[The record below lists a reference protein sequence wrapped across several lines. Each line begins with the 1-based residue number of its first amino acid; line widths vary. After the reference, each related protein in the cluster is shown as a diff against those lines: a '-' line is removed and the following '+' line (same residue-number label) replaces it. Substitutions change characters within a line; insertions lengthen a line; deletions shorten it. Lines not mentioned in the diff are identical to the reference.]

1 MGLHDAIVWTP
12 EMDSLIGTGSDKS
25 VGDKLGVREDRV
37 RYRRR
42 KLGIEPYRT
51 SRAARETECA
61 NCGVKVVRKAA
72 AFDRSKKLFCSTAC
86 ANAGQK
92 KRDTDMLRYGAGWK
106 LRRAEIRERDRVC
119 RSCGKSP
126 EMNGSALHVHHLV
139 PFRYSGTNR
148 PENLVALCDSCHH
161 SIEALTDKILE
172 SIRVDVSLE
181 GSMLTVV
188 VDGENRWQGSV
199 HGADFQTVPGLT
211 D

>member
-12 EMDSLIGTGSDKS
+12 EMDKLIGTESDRA
-25 VGDKLGVREDRV
+25 VGDKLGLGEARV

-42 KLGIEPYRT
+42 KLGIEPYRM

-72 AFDRSKKLFCSTAC
+72 AFDRSKNLFCSTEC

-92 KRDTDMLRYGAGWK
+92 KRDTDMLRYGPGWK
-106 LRRAEIRERDRVC
+106 SRRDEIRKRDGVC

-126 EMNGSALHVHHLV
+126 EENGSALHVHHLV

-161 SIEALTDKILE
+161 SIEALTDKVLA
-172 SIRVDVSLE
+172 SIQVEVSLE
-181 GSMLTVV
+181 GSTLTVT
-188 VDGENRWQGSV
+188 VDGASRWQGSV
-199 HGADFQTVPGLT
+199 HGADSQTLTGLT
-211 D
+211 G

>member
-12 EMDSLIGTGSDKS
+12 EMDSLIGTGSDRA
-25 VGDKLGVREDRV
+25 VGDKLGLGEARV

-42 KLGIEPYRT
+42 KLGIEPYRM

-61 NCGVKVVRKAA
+61 NCGVKVMRKAA
-72 AFDRSKKLFCSTAC
+72 AFDRSKNLFCSTEC

-92 KRDTDMLRYGAGWK
+92 KRDTDMLRYGPGWK
-106 LRRAEIRERDRVC
+106 SRRDEIRERDGVC

-126 EMNGSALHVHHLV
+126 ERNGSALHVHHLV

-161 SIEALTDKILE
+161 RIESLTDKVLE
-172 SIRVDVSLE
+172 SIQVEVSLE
-181 GSMLTVV
+181 GSILTVV
-188 VDGENRWQGSV
+188 VDGENRWRGSV
-199 HGADFQTVPGLT
+199 RGADFQTVPGLT
-211 D
+211 G

>member
-12 EMDSLIGTGSDKS
+12 EMDSLIGTESDKV
-25 VGDKLGVREDRV
+25 VGDKLGLGEARV

-42 KLGIEPYRT
+42 KLGIEPYRM

-72 AFDRSKKLFCSTAC
+72 AFDRSKNLFCSTEC
-86 ANAGQK
+86 ASAGQK
-92 KRDTDMLRYGAGWK
+92 KRDTDMLRYGPGWK
-106 LRRAEIRERDRVC
+106 SRRDEIRERDGVC

-126 EMNGSALHVHHLV
+126 EKNGSALHVHHLV

-161 SIEALTDKILE
+161 SIEALTDKVLA
-172 SIRVDVSLE
+172 SIQVGATLE
-181 GSMLTVV
+181 GSILTVT
-188 VDGENRWQGSV
+188 VDGEIRWRGSV
-199 HGADFQTVPGLT
+199 HGADFQTLTGLT
-211 D
+211 G

>member
-12 EMDSLIGTGSDKS
+12 EMDRLIGAESDKA
-25 VGDKLGVREDRV
+25 VGDKLGLGEARV

-42 KLGIEPYRT
+42 KLGIEPYRM

-72 AFDRSKKLFCSTAC
+72 AFDRSKNLFCSTEC

-92 KRDTDMLRYGAGWK
+92 KRDTDMLRYGPGWK
-106 LRRAEIRERDRVC
+106 SRRDEIRERDGVC
-119 RSCGKSP
+119 RSCSKTP
-126 EMNGSALHVHHLV
+126 EGNGSALHVHHLV

-161 SIEALTDKILE
+161 SIEALTDKVLA
-172 SIRVDVSLE
+172 SIQVGVTLE
-181 GSMLTVV
+181 GSILTVT
-188 VDGENRWQGSV
+188 VDGESRWRGSV
-199 HGADFQTVPGLT
+199 HGADFQTLTGLT
-211 D
+211 G

>member
-12 EMDSLIGTGSDKS
+12 EMDKLIGTESDRA
-25 VGDKLGVREDRV
+25 VGDKLGLGEARV

-42 KLGIEPYRT
+42 KLGIEPYRM

-72 AFDRSKKLFCSTAC
+72 AFDRSKNLFCSTEC
-86 ANAGQK
+86 ASAGQK
-92 KRDTDMLRYGAGWK
+92 KRDTDMLRYGPGWK

-161 SIEALTDKILE
+161 SIEALTDKVLE
-172 SIRVDVSLE
+172 LIRVDVSLE

-188 VDGENRWQGSV
+188 VDGENRWRGSV
-199 HGADFQTVPGLT
+199 RGADFQTVPGLMG
-211 D
+211 